1 MIDLGD
7 FTSNWTLQIVQM
19 VVLGRL
25 VKAGVTVLMYHV
37 TKKPGFVQH
46 QTVNQV
52 TQGSNAH

>member
-1 MIDLGD
+1 
-7 FTSNWTLQIVQM
+7 M

-37 TKKPGFVQH
+37 TKKPVFVQH
-46 QTVNQV
+46 QTVNKV